1 MSRILYIEVHRR
13 DKSVTPNAR
22 TNHYEAIYDSLD
34 HLMQDFKPA
43 PVTKWSV
50 PHRIGS
56 RWDAEPVEEV
66 PEFQGLCWSGTTD
79 AGEGKVIVRFET
91 RAYRAMMEDDYLFFR
106 NVK

>member
-1 MSRILYIEVHRR
+1 MSRIHYIEVHCR

-22 TNHYEAIYDSLD
+22 MWQGQPIYDSLD
-34 HLMQDFKPA
+34 HLMQDFKLK
-43 PVTKWSV
+43 PVTKWSS
-50 PHRIGS
+50 PGRIGS

-91 RAYRAMMEDDYLFFR
+91 RAYRVMMEDDSLFYR
-106 NVK
+106 PAP